1 MKKSFTLIEL
11 LVVIAIIAILAAM
24 LLPALSKAREKAKAI
39 SCTSNLK
46 NIALYDAI
54 YSDEYDGGFV
64 PVSDDGAN
72 SVSWNHRLMAEYNVS
87 VQLLMCPASTAGKG
101 TPNTNSINGVAYT
114 EYLGHY
120 VGNFPGIGLITGGGK
135 RVGGGENYVYY
146 PGSGNIKSPS
156 EKIVRCDTEF
166 AAGCFWDLSLE
177 TLTQRVQ
184 VLRHGGKT
192 NATFADGHAAPIPG
206 KVADWAANAEKMFTN
221 LQ

>member
-1 MKKSFTLIEL
+1 M
-11 LVVIAIIAILAAM
+11 IAIIAILAAM

-64 PVSDDGAN
+64 PASDSTAN
-72 SVSWNHRLMAEYNVS
+72 DSSWNLRMQAEYHVS
-87 VQLLMCPASTAGKG
+87 VQLLMCPASTAGIG
-101 TPNTNSINGVAYT
+101 TPVTNTINGTLYT

-120 VGNFPGIGLITGGGK
+120 VANFPGIGLITGGGK
-135 RVGGGENYVYY
+135 RVGGGDDYVYY
-146 PGSGNIKSPS
+146 PGSGNIKNPS
-156 EKIVRCDTEF
+156 EKVVRCDTEF
-166 AAGCFWDLSLE
+166 LAALIWDLSLD

-184 VLRHGGKT
+184 VQRHGGKT